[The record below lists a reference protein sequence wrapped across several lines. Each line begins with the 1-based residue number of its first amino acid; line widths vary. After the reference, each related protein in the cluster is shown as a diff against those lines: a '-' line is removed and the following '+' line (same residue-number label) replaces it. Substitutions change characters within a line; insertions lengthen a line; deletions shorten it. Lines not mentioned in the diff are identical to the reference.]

1 MPATSSPSSMGED
14 RRGTSASS
22 GPANATAPMSANV
35 AKLTELSFHP
45 QFLVDSLE
53 SSATADEVC
62 REQFTVPGQVFS
74 VGAMTQST
82 SRIARVAVVAAVAG
96 ISGAS
101 GWPQHTHHPPPRVA
115 SSWTESADT
124 LGPRPP
130 PARLPTVATRTTSAP
145 AAAAATYFP
154 LSAIPKNLT
163 VRAQQIPRRVL
174 AAYVSAAK
182 TIDRAQP
189 GCHLRWYELAGI
201 GYIESGHAHSGGS
214 EAKHWNGVANPGIF
228 GPLLDGSSGVSWHD
242 TDSGRLDH
250 NAQWERAVGPMQFMP
265 TTWAVWGA
273 DGNRDRHE
281 DPQQIDDATLA
292 AAGYL
297 CTGGGSSLDQIDH
310 LIAAVYSY
318 NHSYAY
324 VRAVLTVAA
333 QYAGLA
339 PNALGVDKVPPDPG
353 AKPSKSP
360 SPSPSPSSSASP
372 SKAPSTKPSPTTTS
386 ANTPAPPPAATPPTS
401 PPATPT
407 PAPTDSPTDS
417 PSPGSTAS
425 TLPDPAAS

>member
-1 MPATSSPSSMGED
+1 
-14 RRGTSASS
+14 
-22 GPANATAPMSANV
+22 MSANV

-45 QFLVDSLE
+45 QFLADSLE
-53 SSATADEVC
+53 SSATADDLS
-62 REQFTVPGQVFS
+62 REQSTGAAHVFS

-115 SSWTESADT
+115 SSWTEAATT

-130 PARLPTVATRTTSAP
+130 PVRLPTVATRTTSAP

-189 GCHLRWYELAGI
+189 SCHLRWYELAGI
-201 GYIESGHAHSGGS
+201 GYIESGHAHNGGS
-214 EAKHWNGVANPGIF
+214 EAKHWNGVAKPPIF
-228 GPLLDGSSGVSWHD
+228 GPTLDGSAGVSWHD
-242 TDSGRLDH
+242 TDGGRLDH

-273 DGNRDRHE
+273 DGNRDRHQ
-281 DPQQIDDATLA
+281 DPQQIDDASLA

-297 CTGGGSSLDQIDH
+297 CTGGGSSLDHIDH

-353 AKPSKSP
+353 AKPSP
-360 SPSPSPSSSASP
+360 SPIPTLGKP
-372 SKAPSTKPSPTTTS
+372 APLKPSATTS
-386 ANTPAPPPAATPPTS
+386 TNTPALTPTATPPTSPPTS

-407 PAPTDSPTDS
+407 PSPTASASDS

-425 TLPDPAAS
+425 TLPDPAAT

>member
-1 MPATSSPSSMGED
+1 MYSMS
-14 RRGTSASS
+14 R
-22 GPANATAPMSANV
+22 
-35 AKLTELSFHP
+35 LT
-45 QFLVDSLE
+45 
-53 SSATADEVC
+53 
-62 REQFTVPGQVFS
+62 
-74 VGAMTQST
+74 
-82 SRIARVAVVAAVAG
+82 RVAVVASIAAA
-96 ISGAS
+96 SGAS
-101 GWPQHTHHPPPRVA
+101 AWTHHAHPRPRSVA
-115 SSWTESADT
+115 TTSVNVAEM
-124 LGPRPP
+124 LEPRPP
-130 PARLPTVATRTTSAP
+130 PLRVPTIATRTSSHP

-154 LSAIPKNLT
+154 LSAIPKSLT
-163 VRAQQIPRRVL
+163 VRAQQIPSRVL
-174 AAYVSAAK
+174 SAYVAAAK

-189 GCHLRWYELAGI
+189 SCHLRWYELAGI

-214 EAKHWNGVANPGIF
+214 ESKHWNGVANPGIF

-281 DPQQIDDATLA
+281 DPQQIDDASLA

-297 CTGGGSSLDQIDH
+297 CTGGGSSLDHIDH

-353 AKPSKSP
+353 AKPSP
-360 SPSPSPSSSASP
+360 SPIPTLGKP
-372 SKAPSTKPSPTTTS
+372 APTKPSATTS
-386 ANTPAPPPAATPPTS
+386 TNTPALTPTATPPTS
-401 PPATPT
+401 PPTSAPATPT
-407 PAPTDSPTDS
+407 PSPTASASDSPT
-417 PSPGSTAS
+417 PGSTAS
-425 TLPDPAAS
+425 SVPDPAAS

>member
-1 MPATSSPSSMGED
+1 MYSI
-14 RRGTSASS
+14 
-22 GPANATAPMSANV
+22 
-35 AKLTELSFHP
+35 
-45 QFLVDSLE
+45 
-53 SSATADEVC
+53 
-62 REQFTVPGQVFS
+62 
-74 VGAMTQST
+74 
-82 SRIARVAVVAAVAG
+82 SRIARVAVVASIAAG
-96 ISGAS
+96 SGAS
-101 GWPQHTHHPPPRVA
+101 AWTQHAHHPPRSVA
-115 SSWTESADT
+115 TGSVNVADT
-124 LGPRPP
+124 TLEPRPP
-130 PARLPTVATRTTSAP
+130 PLQVPTIATRTSSHP

-154 LSAIPKNLT
+154 LKAIPTNLT

-189 GCHLRWYELAGI
+189 SCHLRWYELAGI
-201 GYIESGHAHSGGS
+201 GYIESGHAHNGGS
-214 EAKHWNGVANPGIF
+214 EAKHWNGVAKPPIF
-228 GPLLDGSSGVSWHD
+228 GPTLDGSAGVSWHD
-242 TDSGRLDH
+242 TDGGRLDH

-273 DGNRDRHE
+273 DGNRDRHQ
-281 DPQQIDDATLA
+281 DPQQIDDASLA

-297 CTGGGSSLDQIDH
+297 CTGGSSLDHIDH

-353 AKPSKSP
+353 AKPSP
-360 SPSPSPSSSASP
+360 SPIPTLGKP
-372 SKAPSTKPSPTTTS
+372 APLKPSATTS
-386 ANTPAPPPAATPPTS
+386 TNTPALTPTATPPTSPPTS

-407 PAPTDSPTDS
+407 PSPTASASDS
-417 PSPGSTAS
+417 PSPGS
-425 TLPDPAAS
+425 